1 MSLLLLF
8 IVISSFVSICFHWCF
23 PVKNSIKGKCTEFNH
38 FWYSHENSPKKF
50 CKLLSSGGSRNKYK
64 CTQSFADNYSCGEF
78 PRGSVSD
85 VGGGRPL
92 WETTL
97 WLHWSGSQLCKS
109 HSFPCGHLHIQASL
123 FPLPFQHWWPL
134 VPLLWQEQALA
145 VATVTE
151 LEIVRPKEMQQLL
164 YGMKHLYV
172 SRRLR
177 FGVLVCFL
185 HLYDR
190 RFTWAVFGV
199 TSI

>member
-1 MSLLLLF
+1 MF
-8 IVISSFVSICFHWCF
+8 IGAVLSKTALRANAQSSTISGTLTKTAL
-23 PVKNSIKGKCTEFNH
+23 KNSANCYHLE
-38 FWYSHENSPKKF
+38 EA
-50 CKLLSSGGSRNKYK
+50 RNKYK